1 MKAPLDELP
10 ANIADLFESE
20 RQAPRPSLE
29 AERRV
34 LGRVAV
40 TLAAT
45 AAGTAS
51 LATSSAVA
59 ATAAGASAKVGG
71 IALGIKLTIVVVSVG
86 VAGTAAQIVRRQQ
99 MSAKPVVVASAS
111 HRRAAPVKVRPLPE
125 VVAPAAM
132 APQEVPAL
140 PESVGEAPPVPPTR
154 PSRKTA
160 LQPSHDPEAPATGKG
175 SSEGSLTQE
184 SPLLASARERI
195 AGHAPAEAIAVLAQH
210 ARRFPHGQLEE
221 EREALWVQ
229 ALVASGD
236 AKAARA
242 RALEFRRHFPRSIQL
257 YIVEAAVSAMK

>member
-1 MKAPLDELP
+1 MKAPLDEVP
-10 ANIADLFESE
+10 PSIAALYEAE

-34 LGRVAV
+34 RGRVAV

-51 LATSSAVA
+51 LATSSTVA
-59 ATAAGASAKVGG
+59 ATAAGASAKLGG
-71 IALGIKLTIVVVSVG
+71 LALGIKVTIVVVSVG
-86 VAGTAAQIVRRQQ
+86 VAGTAAHIVRRQQ
-99 MSAKPVVVASAS
+99 ISTKPLVVASAS
-111 HRRAAPVKVRPLPE
+111 HRRAAPVTVRPLPD
-125 VVAPAAM
+125 VAKPAAM
-132 APQEVPAL
+132 APHELQAS
-140 PESVGEAPPVPPTR
+140 PESVGEAPPVPPTQA
-154 PSRKTA
+154 SRKTEW
-160 LQPSHDPEAPATGKG
+160 QPSHGPEAPATGRG
-175 SSEGSLTQE
+175 NSEGSLAQE
-184 SPLLASARERI
+184 SPLLALSRERI